1 MSAKKSKARGASKK
15 KGRKKYSKPDLVR
28 HGVLS
33 IVEGD

>member
-1 MSAKKSKARGASKK
+1 MPKK
-15 KGRKKYSKPDLVR
+15 KAKAPTAPPKKGKKKYSKPALIK